1 MKWDSYCYADKAQEA
16 KRVEEDS
23 KKAVVKHDSETRAAK
38 RKRNA
43 AWSQQAD
50 DKEDKDKRRT
60 QKARKRQWLK
70 SQNVVSGDSKGAL
83 QTSRARV
90 EESGGE
96 DDWDELAREE
106 RLAKKL
112 RKGTVSQ
119 NEFDQEFGDL

>member
-50 DKEDKDKRRT
+50 DKNDKDKRRT
-60 QKARKRQWLK
+60 QKARKKQWLK
-70 SQNVVSGDSKGAL
+70 SQSVVGGDLKGTL
-83 QTSRARV
+83 QTGRAKP
-90 EESGGE
+90 EESSGE

-112 RKGTVSQ
+112 RKGAVSQ
-119 NEFDQEFGDL
+119 KEFDQEFGDL